1 MVNFWSPLLRC
12 LVNKGHEP
20 LCLVPPPAPGD
31 DPSWEQALAAL
42 GVRVEHYPL
51 DRKGLNPVRD
61 LGSLAALTGILRRE
75 QPDRLFAFTIKAVIY
90 GCLAAALAA
99 CPPRQQRFAMISG
112 LGYMF
117 EGDTRGKRLLTQLAR
132 LLYRLALQC
141 CGVVIFQN
149 EDDRKLFEK
158 LSIIP
163 RTTHIRSSRGTGVDT
178 EFFALAPQAAGPPI
192 FLFVG
197 RLLEAKGLRDFMAAA
212 RIVRQQHP
220 EAQFHVLGPPEP
232 GPGGLPLQEVLAAQE
247 KGDIKYLGESRD
259 VRPHLAAALAVVLPS
274 WREGTPC
281 SLLEAMSTGRAVIA
295 ADAPGS
301 REVVRHK
308 ENGLLVPVRDA
319 KALASAMKELMMNA
333 DRAHMM
339 GAAGRRLAEGEFGA
353 TSVANALLDI
363 MRL

>member
-220 EAQFHVLGPPEP
+220 EAQFHVLGPPRTWTRRP
-232 GPGGLPLQEVLAAQE
+232 APARGAGGPGKRGHKVPGRKPRCQAAS
-247 KGDIKYLGESRD
+247 GCRSR
-259 VRPHLAAALAVVLPS
+259 RGAAL
-274 WREGTPC
+274 
-281 SLLEAMSTGRAVIA
+281 
-295 ADAPGS
+295 
-301 REVVRHK
+301 
-308 ENGLLVPVRDA
+308 
-319 KALASAMKELMMNA
+319 LA
-333 DRAHMM
+333 R
-339 GAAGRRLAEGEFGA
+339 GY
-353 TSVANALLDI
+353 ALLPAGGHEHGPG
-363 MRL
+363 RYSG